1 MSLIANAVRKGRC
14 ALCSKSVGFPA
25 IEYVNKLMLEYFRKA
40 TIINTLCR
48 KERVSRRGITVKAMK
63 LQFGSKTGTMIDRR
77 SMVQIR
83 GKVQCI
89 CGIDAY
95 YRLYEVRRAGLRS
108 YAVNISYGRDSVS
121 KKLGFRRDEAC
132 RVFEKLV
139 EGYVTPTTLG
149 DIVDDLSRERC
160 CAV

>member
-1 MSLIANAVRKGRC
+1 M
-14 ALCSKSVGFPA
+14 
-25 IEYVNKLMLEYFRKA
+25 
-40 TIINTLCR
+40 
-48 KERVSRRGITVKAMK
+48 KAMK

-121 KKLGFRRDEAC
+121 KKLGFRRDEA
-132 RVFEKLV
+132 
-139 EGYVTPTTLG
+139 
-149 DIVDDLSRERC
+149 
-160 CAV
+160 

>member
-1 MSLIANAVRKGRC
+1 
-14 ALCSKSVGFPA
+14 
-25 IEYVNKLMLEYFRKA
+25 
-40 TIINTLCR
+40 
-48 KERVSRRGITVKAMK
+48 VKAMK

-139 EGYVTPTTLG
+139 EGYVTPTTLV
-149 DIVDDLSRERC
+149 DIVDDISRERC

>member
-1 MSLIANAVRKGRC
+1 
-14 ALCSKSVGFPA
+14 
-25 IEYVNKLMLEYFRKA
+25 
-40 TIINTLCR
+40 
-48 KERVSRRGITVKAMK
+48 MK

-149 DIVDDLSRERC
+149 DIVTTSRANAAARSDTTFC
-160 CAV
+160 VKKRQSPLQVA